1 MATIQDAKRLDVAKS
16 VGERLSFE
24 GTVKQGESL
33 VNISAWGLV
42 LRGNY
47 SDDAPTLAPRVSLSV
62 GSGIT
67 LGTTGKFTVAI
78 PTTGLVA
85 GKVLDWSI
93 SAPGDAD
100 APVLVKGSISLVEA
114 AG

>member
-1 MATIQDAKRLDVAKS
+1 
-16 VGERLSFE
+16 
-24 GTVKQGESL
+24 
-33 VNISAWGLV
+33 
-42 LRGNY
+42 
-47 SDDAPTLAPRVSLSV
+47 V

-78 PTTGLVA
+78 PTSGLVA
-85 GKVLDWSI
+85 GKVLDWSL